1 MSGLVDLSPPH
12 LAIVEQI
19 LSEHVPDCE
28 VRAFG
33 SRATWTAKDY
43 SDLDLAI
50 VGDGPLDRR
59 TLGRLQ
65 EAFEESTLPM
75 RVDVVDLRSITDSF
89 RESIELEAVLL
100 KGKEVKRVSDRD
112 WRTARWGEL
121 ATLEYGKSL
130 RDYDNHG
137 DRYKVYGTNGP
148 IGWHSEPLCPYAS
161 VIIGRKGAYRGI
173 HYSAEPFFVI
183 DTAFYLK
190 PLVEFDTKWAYYQLL
205 TQDINR
211 LDSGSAIPST
221 SREDFYSLSV
231 KVPSLEEQ
239 RAIAR
244 VLGTLDDKI
253 ELNRRMSETLD
264 EMARALF
271 RSWFVD
277 FDPVHAK
284 AEGRPSGLPSD
295 LDVLFPDSLEP
306 SQLGDIPSSW
316 RVAEFGE
323 IVEQHRDNENPL
335 DSPDMPFDH
344 YSIPAYDVART
355 PTKDLGV
362 NIRSIKTRVA
372 PDTVLLSRLNP
383 DIERVW
389 LSDVAPGDRAVC
401 STEFMVLKP
410 RRPIDRNYIYCLT
423 RSPSFRRQIESL
435 VTGTSKSHQRARP
448 DAVLSLPVLVPPAP
462 IIHGFGEQVSPALIR
477 TLHFRRAMNT
487 LAALRDT
494 LLPKLLSGEVRLTDS
509 RKRATIGR

>member
-100 KGKEVKRVSDRD
+100 KGKEVKRVADRD

-148 IGWHSEPLCPYAS
+148 IGWHSKPLCPYAS

-244 VLGTLDDKI
+244 ILGTLDDKI
-253 ELNRRMSETLD
+253 ELNRHMSETLD

-277 FDPVHAK
+277 FDPVRAK
-284 AEGRPSGLPSD
+284 AEGRPSGLPPD
-295 LDVLFPDSLEP
+295 LDALFPESFESSEIGEIPTGWTVLPAGDAVSVRGGTTPRTNVSAYWNGEHCFATPREL
-306 SQLGDIPSSW
+306 SQLQHPVLSSTS
-316 RVAEFGE
+316 RHLTDAG
-323 IVEQHRDNENPL
+323 
-335 DSPDMPFDH
+335 
-344 YSIPAYDVART
+344 VARIGSGIL
-355 PTKDLGV
+355 PTG
-362 NIRSIKTRVA
+362 
-372 PDTVLLSRLNP
+372 TVLLSSRAPIGYIAIADIPVAINQGIIAMVCLKTVDSPYVLHWVRSNMATITSHASGTTFAEISKSSFREIPFLVPSEATHRRLGLARFA
-383 DIERVW
+383 ILW
-389 LSDVAPGDRAVC
+389 
-401 STEFMVLKP
+401 P
-410 RRPIDRNYIYCLT
+410 RRITGPRVEQPPFAT
-423 RSPSFRRQIESL
+423 RHSASQASL
-435 VTGTSKSHQRARP
+435 R
-448 DAVLSLPVLVPPAP
+448 
-462 IIHGFGEQVSPALIR
+462 
-477 TLHFRRAMNT
+477 
-487 LAALRDT
+487 
-494 LLPKLLSGEVRLTDS
+494 
-509 RKRATIGR
+509 